1 MKIIAYR
8 STLCFIFCERR
19 YGSDTD
25 TREVKKQKNNKCHIQ
40 CSAQTR
46 TRIYNYII
54 SYNYNYINLKPRLQN
69 NCAKNIGAPKMHK

>member
-25 TREVKKQKNNKCHIQ
+25 TREIKKQKNNKCHIQ
-40 CSAQTR
+40 QELLFR
-46 TRIYNYII
+46 W
-54 SYNYNYINLKPRLQN
+54 NLRDEQPSQHCN
-69 NCAKNIGAPKMHK
+69 M